1 MYMGWG
7 DSLRAVDTVERDLS
21 TEDEARYKEL
31 ETRKREW
38 AIESGL

>member
-7 DSLRAVDTVERDLS
+7 DSMRAVDTVEKDLS

-31 ETRKREW
+31 KREW
-38 AIESGL
+38 PIESGL